1 MYVQTEMTL
10 PSLVGCRARA
20 TTTIPII
27 MSNYSEPQSC
37 TLSTIV
43 SSRLLDPTC
52 PSHVWMGFHI
62 VEHHQRCS
70 PPEARASSPSLSY
83 PHSDTR
89 PAIGQVP
96 ASGSTS
102 RRRISGLNSR
112 FDRMLWE
119 ASLTTRTFKS
129 LPSRHKH
136 THSSSS
142 GDLGTCFMVVT
153 DEVQSSKT
161 PPRIDAGLSPFPN
174 KGDQFCPS
182 EPLPNWLDNTL
193 ATLPPSH
200 PVRRLIL
207 PLDRP
212 IGRDLIDH
220 DPYISDED
228 AVFAFQALPCDSL
241 LGHPG
246 SDGHSGARV
255 AVTVSKPFILNS
267 GSRKGTPD
275 SDRGPFEATHNGSVE
290 CRENSLTVLRSVP
303 FSTPGPGCT
312 TSRAS
317 AARSPWRGNPILSRI
332 TVDGSQKA
340 MDVPPPFST
349 PGPFASRPVSGHG
362 FGNYPV
368 APHIPPEEVYPT
380 IQKSSA
386 VPILSSHTSKSDR
399 IDIPLYPVQ
408 DGSRQFSALPNLF
421 PGFTSNNLA
430 TEPTFPGNRGVVT
443 PSPGPPM
450 GLARRSGMNGNIA
463 SDDISMVVSD
473 DLLGQ
478 KTLFGAF
485 SLPEFPI
492 SPSPEAESLHCLRGH
507 MVPDTFPRTP
517 MTPPQ
522 SILPGFLSTNFDW
535 VSPDAQSPGS
545 SESIGWLDIADAD
558 TYTPTALISE
568 PVRETSGTFAP
579 TPGILFSPLLDADS
593 TANTS
598 VRGIGDV
605 SWHKKSVRD
614 IF

>member
-1 MYVQTEMTL
+1 MDGF
-10 PSLVGCRARA
+10 SH
-20 TTTIPII
+20 
-27 MSNYSEPQSC
+27 
-37 TLSTIV
+37 
-43 SSRLLDPTC
+43 SR
-52 PSHVWMGFHI
+52 S
-62 VEHHQRCS
+62 
-70 PPEARASSPSLSY
+70 
-83 PHSDTR
+83 
-89 PAIGQVP
+89 IGQVP

-129 LPSRHKH
+129 LPRRHKYA
-136 THSSSS
+136 HSSSSSSTSNHGVATASARASNDMELGS
-142 GDLGTCFMVVT
+142 GDLGTRFVVLT
-153 DEVQSSKT
+153 DEVQSKT
-161 PPRIDAGLSPFPN
+161 LPRIDVGLSPFPN
-174 KGDQFCPS
+174 NGDQAIVEFCPS

-193 ATLPPSH
+193 ATLSPSH

-228 AVFAFQALPCDSL
+228 AVFAFQALPCDSQPL
-241 LGHPG
+241 CHPG

-255 AVTVSKPFILNS
+255 AVTRSKPSILNS
-267 GSRKGTPD
+267 GSRTGTPD
-275 SDRGPFEATHNGSVE
+275 SHRDPFEATHNGSVE
-290 CRENSLTVLRSVP
+290 FRENSLAVLRTVP
-303 FSTPGPGCT
+303 FSTPGPGCA

-317 AARSPWRGNPILSRI
+317 AARSPWRGNLILTHI
-332 TVDGSQKA
+332 TANGSQEA

-368 APHIPPEEVYPT
+368 ATHIPPEEVYPT

-408 DGSRQFSALPNLF
+408 DGSRQFSALPNLL
-421 PGFTSNNLA
+421 PGFTSNNLGLSFSPTLA

-443 PSPGPPM
+443 PSPGPPV

-485 SLPEFPI
+485 SLSEFPI
-492 SPSPEAESLHCLRGH
+492 SPSPEAESLPCFRGH
-507 MVPDTFPRTP
+507 MVPSDAFPRTP
-517 MTPPQ
+517 MAPPQ
-522 SILPGFLSTNFDW
+522 SILPGFLSTNF

-558 TYTPTALISE
+558 TYTPAVLIPE
-568 PVRETSGTFAP
+568 PVRETSGIFAP
-579 TPGILFSPLLDADS
+579 TPGTLFSPLLHADS
-593 TANTS
+593 TASRS
-598 VRGIGDV
+598 VRGIV
-605 SWHKKSVRD
+605 SWRKRSVRD
-614 IF
+614 IFLL